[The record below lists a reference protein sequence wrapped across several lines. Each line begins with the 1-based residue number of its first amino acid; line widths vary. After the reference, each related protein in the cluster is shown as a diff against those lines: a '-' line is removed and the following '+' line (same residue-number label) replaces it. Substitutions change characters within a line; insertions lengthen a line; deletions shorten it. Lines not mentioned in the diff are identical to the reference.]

1 MQLSADSCDIE
12 VGVWGRTQYGSML
25 NYLLAN
31 CYVYPPLL
39 LLTIWLVFDNIRL
52 RCYLGTSWM
61 VAEVNSGFYICI
73 FMYSW

>member
-1 MQLSADSCDIE
+1 
-12 VGVWGRTQYGSML
+12 ML

-31 CYVYPPLL
+31 CYVYPPL